1 MAFLF
6 TECHG
11 SQVVGHS
18 RRRHSFLKSHTRFLC
33 LLQIRD
39 IKRGLIYLQ
48 SHPEI
53 LDLTGRS
60 IFLSGHS
67 SGAHIT
73 SLLLLREAQRP
84 RRGLEEQIP
93 PIAAFIG
100 FSGVYDVGAHYEYE
114 GRHACVSMMIYR
126 HESL

>member
-1 MAFLF
+1 M
-6 TECHG
+6 
-11 SQVVGHS
+11 
-18 RRRHSFLKSHTRFLC
+18 
-33 LLQIRD
+33 LQIRD

-114 GRHACVSMMIYR
+114 GKARVCMTAKAYIQINRRSDLKGDAGPICCEI
-126 HESL
+126 